1 MADKRNAAASRTGSR
16 HRSCMAVVAVVCA
29 VLILLVGLLW
39 LLRRPKEVDITIQG
53 QQIQPQLFDQIMRQQ
68 VSDVIYEFR
77 QRGLER
83 VDGTYWDT
91 VCGGETPGAYLME
104 LTLGQL
110 RRLVAIYDMAQATG
124 TPLEGGV
131 NGIFDRME
139 AENQGRAEKQEA
151 GQPVYGLSEFTFQ
164 TYLEYEVD
172 WLEKQYCAD
181 PAHPGMQVTE
191 DEREAY
197 YQKNL
202 ETDFKLP
209 DGISFSYLY
218 MDTNFMDPQ
227 QADNLTSQLRELEQ
241 AARNGQRLEEAVEQY
256 PDLLPYFEPSDIQPD
271 QAASHMDSMGDVLD
285 LAYTLEPG
293 EQSGVVEANGGV
305 YLVQCTARTY
315 DNYLPLD
322 QVADSIDT
330 ALRQQR
336 YTQMVQSKAKALKLV
351 GDQQEV
357 LDYVINQM
365 RGDG

>member
-29 VLILLVGLLW
+29 VLVLLVGLLW

-256 PDLLPYFEPSDIQPD
+256 PDLLPYFEHSDIQPD
-271 QAASHMDSMGDVLD
+271 QAASHM
-285 LAYTLEPG
+285 E
-293 EQSGVVEANGGV
+293 
-305 YLVQCTARTY
+305 
-315 DNYLPLD
+315 
-322 QVADSIDT
+322 ADSIDT